1 MQRSICGDGQ
11 RRRESVSPT
20 AKGDLICAVRF
31 PKKSVVY
38 HTNFIANEK
47 MGEIYEGEPL
57 ISNTGLFPSS

>member
-1 MQRSICGDGQ
+1 MQRSICDDGQ
-11 RRRESVSPT
+11 RRKESVSPT